1 MPAWLFPGNW
11 RSIFK
16 LFSFKWKLV
25 SLFLV
30 LIICGSLLFWM
41 GSIYFSLTRPVP
53 KEGGRYSEG
62 IIGQPAYINPLLSQ
76 TSEADADL
84 TQLIYSGLFNYNSKG
99 EIVEDLAERYE
110 TSEDKKTYTVYLRK
124 NAKWHDGKA
133 LDASD
138 VYFTISILKD
148 QAYKSPLRFNWQ
160 GVEVR
165 QVDDYTLEFSLAK
178 PYFGFLDNLTV
189 GILPKHIWE
198 NITPEKFT
206 LTDYNLHPIG
216 SGPYSFF
223 DFQKDASGNIL
234 TYELHA
240 FPDYYKG
247 RANISIVTFDFY
259 FDEDSDAII
268 DDYNKKEI
276 MGMSS
281 IVPEKISLLKS
292 LKTTDL
298 HEVNL
303 PRYFSVLFNQ
313 KQSIPLADDKVR
325 EALAYATDRNEII
338 EKVQNGKGVAV
349 HSPFLPTMEEFS
361 EDVEKYDFNLEKA
374 NALLDEGGWAK
385 GEDGFRQKGEN
396 KLEFILYTTDWP
408 KLAYTAD
415 VLRSQWEKAGAKVI
429 VNVLSVSD
437 LTQNYIRPREYEAM
451 LIGRQYF
458 SFNPDPY
465 EFWHSG
471 EKNDPGKNIAK
482 FENEE
487 ADRLLNEARES
498 LAKGERVEKYKRF
511 QEIIAKEAPVV
522 FLYSPKHIYP
532 VNKKVKGI
540 DIENLNSPAHRF
552 SNINNWYIKTKRVR
566 K

>member
-11 RSIFK
+11 LSIFK
-16 LFSFKWKLV
+16 FFSFKWKLV
-25 SLFLV
+25 SLLLV
-30 LIICGSLLFWM
+30 LIICGSLIFWM
-41 GSIYFSLTRPVP
+41 GSIFVSLTKPVP

-99 EIVEDLAERYE
+99 EIVGDLAERYE
-110 TSEDKKTYTVYLRK
+110 TSEDKKIYTVYLRK
-124 NAKWHDGKA
+124 NAKWHDGQTV
-133 LDASD
+133 DASD

-160 GVEVR
+160 GVGI
-165 QVDDYTLEFSLAK
+165 QQIDDYTLEFSLTR

-223 DFQKDASGNIL
+223 DFQKDANGNIL

-240 FPDYYKG
+240 FSDYYKG
-247 RANISIVTFDFY
+247 RANISTVTLDFY
-259 FDEDSDAII
+259 FDENSDVIV

-292 LKTTDL
+292 WKTTDL

-303 PRYFSVLFNQ
+303 PRYFVVLFNQ
-313 KQSIPLADDKVR
+313 KKNVSLADDKVR

-338 EKVQNGKGVAV
+338 EKVQKGKGVAV
-349 HSPFLPTMEEFS
+349 FSPFLPNMEEFS
-361 EDVEKYDFNLEKA
+361 ADIEKRELDLGKA
-374 NALLDEGGWAK
+374 NSILEEAGWIKGADGVRVKGGTA
-385 GEDGFRQKGEN
+385 
-396 KLEFILYTTDWP
+396 LEFTLYTTDWP
-408 KLAYTAD
+408 KLAQTAD
-415 VLRSQWEKAGAKVI
+415 LLRDQWEKAGARVT

-437 LTQNYIRPREYEAM
+437 LTQNHIRPREYDAL
-451 LIGRQYF
+451 LIGQNYF

-471 EKNDPGKNIAK
+471 EKDDGGKNIAK

-487 ADRLLNEARES
+487 ADKLLSEAREN
-498 LAKGERVEKYKRF
+498 LEKKERVEKYRKF
-511 QEIIAKEAPVV
+511 QEIIAKEVPAI
-522 FLYSPKHIYP
+522 FLYSPSHIYP
-532 VNKKVKGI
+532 VSKKVKGI